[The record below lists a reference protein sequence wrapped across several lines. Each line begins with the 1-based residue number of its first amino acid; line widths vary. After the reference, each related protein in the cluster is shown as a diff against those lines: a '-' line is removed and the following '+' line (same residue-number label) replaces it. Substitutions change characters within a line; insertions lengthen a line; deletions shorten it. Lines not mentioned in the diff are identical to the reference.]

1 MNSNIH
7 ASLICMQVA
16 KDVAVA
22 ESPPPG
28 ASFAQTHGGARGVVD
43 LFACE
48 IDTVCR
54 VITVID
60 MVGNQKKYSFDPRKE
75 TPDGKDKAA
84 TPARFN
90 S

>member
-1 MNSNIH
+1 
-7 ASLICMQVA
+7 
-16 KDVAVA
+16 
-22 ESPPPG
+22 
-28 ASFAQTHGGARGVVD
+28 VD